1 MLCRPP
7 YNHAPVQ
14 PGVLIVGGFLTSPP
28 IYRPMARRLLARGA
42 ARVEI
47 APLWFSDWA
56 AAAVVGMGPLLG
68 RAARAID
75 GTHRRAGNVPVLV
88 VGHSAGGVVARLV
101 TSPQPFQGRFVGV
114 AEAVGALVTLG
125 SPHNARA
132 EPWRGQRVGCDAALF
147 LERTIPGAYF
157 APKTAYVTVGSRMYA
172 GAGRPGLRGPQFYG
186 LNAYALLLGEEG
198 RYAVG
203 DGLVPLDCAHLPGA
217 RQITFDDVPHGHM
230 GKGWYGDDAALDRW
244 WPIALEA
251 WQEALDARQRDGVGL
266 GDIAGWSS
274 GSSSGS

>member
-1 MLCRPP
+1 MEPRVPARLRPS
-7 YNHAPVQ
+7 
-14 PGVLIVGGFLTSPP
+14 VLIVGGFLTSPP

-42 ARVEI
+42 ARVEV

-56 AAAVVGMGPLLG
+56 AATIVGMGPLLG
-68 RAARAID
+68 RAARAIE
-75 GTHRRAGNVPVLV
+75 GIHRRAREVPVIV

-125 SPHNARA
+125 SPHNVRA
-132 EPWRGQRVGCDAALF
+132 EPWRGQRAGCDAALF

-157 APKTAYVTVGSRMYA
+157 APKTAYVTVGSRMY
-172 GAGRPGLRGPQFYG
+172 GGTRRPGLRGPQFYG
-186 LNAYALLLGEEG
+186 VNAYALLLGEEG
-198 RYAVG
+198 RSAVG
-203 DGLVPLDCAHLPGA
+203 DGLVPLECAHLAGA

-230 GKGWYGDDAALDRW
+230 GKGWYGDDVALDRW
-244 WPIALEA
+244 WPVAVQA
-251 WQEALDARQRDGVGL
+251 WQGALDARRQDGVGL
-266 GDIAGWSS
+266 ADIAGWSS